1 VIDGVDQKAS
11 DAEDPFGHLMTH
23 LYYLEDKTVAEEIAL
38 HQSQRMDKSAV
49 ANLYLAYV
57 RLGNGGSQQAI
68 PLLKKA
74 AGLRKDWSEPYGA
87 MANGFRTLR
96 NWPAA
101 LNAANTA
108 IELEADYS
116 DAHFSRA
123 CALARLGRIK
133 EALQALEKAVEL
145 DPDLSEGLGD
155 EADLK
160 VLASRPAFKKLLA
173 SQEPK

>member
-1 VIDGVDQKAS
+1 
-11 DAEDPFGHLMTH
+11 MTH
-23 LYYLEDKTVAEEIAL
+23 LYALEDKAVSEELAL
-38 HQSQRMDKSAV
+38 SQPQRMDRSAV

-57 RLGNGGSQQAI
+57 RVENGGSLQAI

-74 AGLRKDWSEPYGA
+74 AALRKDWSEPYGA
-87 MANGFRTLR
+87 MANGYRFLR
-96 NWPAA
+96 NWTAA

-108 IELEADYS
+108 IKLEANYS

-133 EALQALEKAVEL
+133 EALQSLEKAVEL
-145 DPDLSEGLGD
+145 APDLAEVIGD

-160 VLASRPAFKKLLA
+160 VLASSPAFKKLLA